1 MPHAGLH
8 RMAENP
14 RRPFATPPENAM
26 QLAEISIRRPVFA
39 TVLSL
44 LILLIGAVSFNRLT
58 VREYPK
64 IDEPVV
70 TVSVRYAGASAE
82 VIESQVTKPLEDSI
96 AGIDGVDVITSISR
110 AEQGQISV
118 RFRLEKDADSAAAE
132 VRDRTSR
139 VRNRLPQAIEEPVIA
154 KVEADAFPVIQIGFS
169 SDTLSQ
175 LQINDL
181 INRIVKPRFQTVTG
195 VADVRIFG
203 ERKYAMRVWLDTD
216 RLAAYRLTTQDV
228 EDAIRRSNLELPA
241 GRIESQQREFS
252 VTSQTDLVRP
262 SQFGEIVIKNVNGFS
277 VKVKDVARTEEG
289 AADERTAVRLNGRA
303 AVAVGVIRQATANPL
318 DLSKGVREAI
328 PRLKADL
335 PADMLID
342 VANDNSVFID
352 RSVSNV
358 YRTIVEAIVLV
369 ALVIFVFLRTMR
381 ASIIPIVTIPVS
393 LVGTFA
399 LMALAGFS
407 VNTLTLLALVLAI
420 GLVVDDAIVML
431 ENIFRH
437 IEEGMDPFSASIKGA
452 REIGF
457 AVITM
462 TATLVAVYAPLAFTP
477 GRTGRLFVEFALALA
492 GAVVVSGFVALTL
505 TPMMCAQLLRHNP
518 KPNRFDRGME
528 KLLTALSDRYGRVLR
543 WVIDTGYRPPAR
555 PAGPG
560 GVAATR
566 PGFLQQA
573 KRFFF
578 QARWIVI
585 GVMLASAMAI
595 ALVFPTMKQ
604 ELSPIEDRGV
614 ILANVTAPD
623 GSTLEYTDRNARAL
637 EKMGEPYK
645 EFDRIFA
652 SVGNPTVAQASV
664 VYRTVDWEARKR
676 STLEIA
682 RELQPRFNALPGV
695 TAFPITPPSLGQGFR
710 ERPLNFVIQTSDS
723 YQNLNQVTRQMLDE
737 IAKNPGIVSPDV
749 DLRLNKPELRIEV
762 ERDKAADL
770 GVSVEVVAKAIET
783 LLGGRNVTRY
793 KRDAEQYDVIVQTAA
808 SGRNTPEDIDRIYVR
823 GRGDAVVPLSALVK
837 VRESV
842 SPREL
847 NHFGQRRSV
856 SITAS
861 LAADYSLS
869 EAIKFMDQT
878 AAKVLKSG
886 YSTDLNGTSREF
898 RNSQGALGIVFG
910 LALLFI
916 FLVLAAQFESFVD
929 PLVIMLSVPL
939 SMVGALVALKWSGGS
954 LNVYSQIGLITLV
967 GLITK
972 HGILIVEFTNQLREQ
987 GMEMVDALVKASS
1000 QRLRPIL
1007 MTTGAMVLGALPLAL
1022 SHGAGAESRSQIGW
1036 VIVGGMSLGTLLTV
1050 FVVPTMYS
1058 LFARRHV
1065 PGANTAAVVEVQE
1078 PGAPASTPAH
1088 GILQTDYIAR

>member
-1 MPHAGLH
+1 
-8 RMAENP
+8 
-14 RRPFATPPENAM
+14 M

-44 LILLIGAVSFNRLT
+44 LIVLVGGVSFNRLT

-110 AEQGQISV
+110 ADQGQISV

-139 VRNRLPQAIEEPVIA
+139 VRNRLPQAIEEPVIS
-154 KVEADAFPVIQIGFS
+154 KVEADAFPVVQVGFS
-169 SDTLSQ
+169 SESLTS

-181 INRIVKPRFQTVTG
+181 VNRIVKPRLQTVTG

-203 ERKYAMRVWLDTD
+203 ERKYAMRVWLDSD
-216 RLAAYRLTTQDV
+216 RMASYRLTTQDV

-252 VTSQTDLVRP
+252 VTSQTDLTKP
-262 SQFGEIVIKNVNGFS
+262 SQFGEIVIRNVNGFS
-277 VKVKDVARTEEG
+277 VKLRDVARVEEG
-289 AADERTAVRLNGRA
+289 PADERTAVRLNGRP
-303 AVAVGVIRQATANPL
+303 AVAVGVVRQATANPL
-318 DLSKGVREAI
+318 DLSKGVREVL
-328 PRLKADL
+328 PKLRADL
-335 PADMLID
+335 PADLRVEI
-342 VANDNSVFID
+342 ANDNSVFID
-352 RSVSNV
+352 RSVKNV
-358 YRTIVEAIVLV
+358 YRTIAEAVGLV
-369 ALVIFVFLRTMR
+369 ALVIFVFLRTLR
-381 ASIIPIVTIPVS
+381 ASIIPIITIPVS

-399 LMALAGFS
+399 LMALAGFTI
-407 VNTLTLLALVLAI
+407 NTLTLLALVLAI

-437 IEEGMDPFSASIKGA
+437 IEEGMDPFSAGIKGA

-457 AVITM
+457 AIVTM

-492 GAVVVSGFVALTL
+492 GAVVVSGVVALTL
-505 TPMMCAQLLRHNP
+505 TPMLCTQLLKHNP
-518 KPNRFDRGME
+518 EPNRFDSTME
-528 KLLTALSDRYGRVLR
+528 RWLTSLSARYGSALR
-543 WVIDTGYRPPAR
+543 WIVTARYASLTG
-555 PAGPG
+555 GQ
-560 GVAATR
+560 R
-566 PGFLQQA
+566 PGSRGRQVLGFVL
-573 KRFFF
+573 
-578 QARWIVI
+578 QARWLVVA
-585 GVMLASAMAI
+585 VMLGCALAI
-595 ALVFPTMKQ
+595 ALIFPTMKQ
-604 ELSPIEDRGV
+604 ELSPLEDRGV
-614 ILANVTAPD
+614 ILASVNAPD
-623 GSTLEYTDRNARAL
+623 GSTLDYTNRYAQAL
-637 EKMGEPYK
+637 EDLGRPYA
-645 EFDRIFA
+645 EFDRIYA
-652 SVGNPTVAQASV
+652 NVGNPTVAQASV
-664 VYRTVDWEARKR
+664 VYRTVDWDKRNR
-676 STLEIA
+676 STLDLA
-682 RELQPRFNALPGV
+682 RELQPKFNALAGV

-723 YQNLNQVTRQMLDE
+723 YENLNAVVRQMLDE

-770 GVSVEVVAKAIET
+770 GVSVEVVAKAVET

-793 KRDAEQYDVIVQTAA
+793 KRDAEQYDVIVQTQP

-823 GRGDAVVPLSALVK
+823 GKNDAMIPLSALVK

-861 LAADYSLS
+861 LAGDYSLG
-869 EAIKFMDQT
+869 EALTFMNQT
-878 AAKVLKSG
+878 AAKVLRAG

-898 RNSQGALGIVFG
+898 RSSQGALAIVFV
-910 LALLFI
+910 LALVFI

-939 SMVGALVALKWSGGS
+939 SMVGALLALKWSGGS

-972 HGILIVEFTNQLREQ
+972 HGILIVEFTNQLRGQ
-987 GMEMVDALVKASS
+987 GMEMIDALVKASA

-1007 MTTGAMVLGALPLAL
+1007 MTTGAMVLGAVPLAL
-1022 SHGAGAESRSQIGW
+1022 ASGAGAESRMQIGW

-1050 FVVPTMYS
+1050 FVVPTMYT
-1058 LFARRHV
+1058 LFARKAI
-1065 PGANTAAVVEVQE
+1065 PGANKAEAKDA
-1078 PGAPASTPAH
+1078 PDGGIHGHAPATR
-1088 GILQTDYIAR
+1088 GVK

>member
-1 MPHAGLH
+1 
-8 RMAENP
+8 
-14 RRPFATPPENAM
+14 M
-26 QLAEISIRRPVFA
+26 QLAEISIRRPVLA

-44 LILLIGAVSFNRLT
+44 LIVLVGGVSFNRLT

-110 AEQGQISV
+110 ADQGQISV

-139 VRNRLPQAIEEPVIA
+139 VRNRLPQAIEEPVIS
-154 KVEADAFPVIQIGFS
+154 KVEADAFPVVQVGFS
-169 SDTLSQ
+169 SESLTS

-181 INRIVKPRFQTVTG
+181 VNRIVKPRLQTVTG

-203 ERKYAMRVWLDTD
+203 ERKYAMRVWLDSD
-216 RLAAYRLTTQDV
+216 KMASYRLTTQDV

-252 VTSQTDLVRP
+252 VTSQTDLTRP
-262 SQFGEIVIKNVNGFS
+262 AQFGEIVIKNVNGFS
-277 VKVKDVARTEEG
+277 VKLRDVAHVQEG
-289 AADERTAVRLNGRA
+289 AADERTAVRLNGRP

-318 DLSKGVREAI
+318 DLSKGVRDI
-328 PRLKADL
+328 LPKLRADL
-335 PADMLID
+335 PPDLRVEI
-342 VANDNSVFID
+342 ANDNSVFID
-352 RSVSNV
+352 RSVKNV
-358 YRTIVEAIVLV
+358 YRTIAEAVGLV

-381 ASIIPIVTIPVS
+381 ASIIPIITIPVS

-399 LMALAGFS
+399 LMALAGFTI
-407 VNTLTLLALVLAI
+407 NTLTLLALVLAI

-437 IEEGMDPFSASIKGA
+437 IEEGMDPFSAGIKGA

-457 AVITM
+457 AIVTM

-492 GAVVVSGFVALTL
+492 GAVVVSGVVALTL
-505 TPMMCAQLLRHNP
+505 TPMLCTQLLKHNP
-518 KPNRFDRGME
+518 KPNRFDSTME
-528 KLLTALSDRYGRVLR
+528 RWLTSLSDRYGAALR
-543 WVIDTGYRPPAR
+543 WIVTAR
-555 PAGPG
+555 YPSLAGEQRFG
-560 GVAATR
+560 LRGQQMM
-566 PGFLQQA
+566 GFVL
-573 KRFFF
+573 
-578 QARWIVI
+578 QARWLVVA
-585 GVMLASAMAI
+585 VMLVCALAI
-595 ALVFPTMKQ
+595 ALIFPTMKQ
-604 ELSPIEDRGV
+604 ELSPLEDRGV
-614 ILANVTAPD
+614 ILASVNAPD
-623 GSTLEYTDRNARAL
+623 GSTLDYTNRYAQAL
-637 EKMGEPYK
+637 EDLGKPYA
-645 EFDRIFA
+645 EFDRIYA
-652 SVGNPTVAQASV
+652 NVGNPTVAQASV
-664 VYRTVDWEARKR
+664 VYRTVDWDKRTR
-676 STLEIA
+676 STLDLA
-682 RELQPRFNALPGV
+682 RELQPKFNALPGV

-723 YQNLNQVTRQMLDE
+723 YENLNAVVRQMLDE

-770 GVSVEVVAKAIET
+770 GVSVEVVAKAVET

-793 KRDAEQYDVIVQTAA
+793 KRDAEQYDVIVQTQPA
-808 SGRNTPEDIDRIYVR
+808 GRNTPEDIDRIYVR
-823 GRGDAVVPLSALVK
+823 GKNDAMIPLSALVK
-837 VRESV
+837 VRENV

-861 LAADYSLS
+861 LAGDYSLG
-869 EAIKFMDQT
+869 EALKFMNQT
-878 AAKVLKSG
+878 AGKVLKTG

-898 RNSQGALGIVFG
+898 RNSQGALAIVFV
-910 LALLFI
+910 LALVFI

-939 SMVGALVALKWSGGS
+939 SMVGALLALKWSGGS

-972 HGILIVEFTNQLREQ
+972 HGILIVEFTNQLRGQ
-987 GMEMVDALVKASS
+987 GMEMIDALVKASA

-1007 MTTGAMVLGALPLAL
+1007 MTTGAMVLGAVPLAFA
-1022 SHGAGAESRSQIGW
+1022 SGAGAESRMQIGW

-1050 FVVPTMYS
+1050 FVVPTMYT
-1058 LFARRHV
+1058 LFARKAI
-1065 PGANTAAVVEVQE
+1065 PGANKAVAKEEPDSAVVHPEYV
-1078 PGAPASTPAH
+1078 AK
-1088 GILQTDYIAR
+1088 

>member
-1 MPHAGLH
+1 
-8 RMAENP
+8 
-14 RRPFATPPENAM
+14 M
-26 QLAEISIRRPVFA
+26 QLAEVSIRRPVFA

-44 LILLIGAVSFNRLT
+44 LIVLIGAVSFNRLT

-70 TVSVRYAGASAE
+70 TVSVRYVGASAE

-110 AEQGQISV
+110 ADQAQISV

-154 KVEADAFPVIQIGFS
+154 KVEADAFPVIQLAFS
-169 SDTLSQ
+169 SESMTP

-181 INRIVKPRFQTVTG
+181 VNRIVKPRLQTVTG
-195 VADVRIFG
+195 VADVRIYG

-216 RLAAYRLTTQDV
+216 KLASYRLTTQDV

-262 SQFGEIVIKNVNGFS
+262 GQFGEIMVKNVNGFS
-277 VKVKDVARTEEG
+277 VKIRDVARVEEG
-289 AADERTAVRLNGRA
+289 AADERTAVRLNGRS

-318 DLSKGVREAI
+318 DLSRGVREAF
-328 PRLKADL
+328 PKLRADL
-335 PADMLID
+335 PPDMLID

-352 RSVSNV
+352 KSVKNV
-358 YRTIVEAIVLV
+358 YRTIAEAIILV

-393 LVGTFA
+393 LIGTFA
-399 LMALAGFS
+399 LMALAGFTI
-407 VNTLTLLALVLAI
+407 NTLTLLALVLAI

-437 IEEGMDPFSASIKGA
+437 IEEGMDPFSAGIKGA

-457 AVITM
+457 AVVTM

-505 TPMMCAQLLRHNP
+505 TPMLCTQLLKHNP
-518 KPNRFDRGME
+518 KPNRFDSTME
-528 KLLTALSDRYGRVLR
+528 KVLTAISDRYGNLLR
-543 WVIDTGYRPPAR
+543 WIVT
-555 PAGPG
+555 
-560 GVAATR
+560 
-566 PGFLQQA
+566 
-573 KRFFF
+573 KRWEPSAEGHGWGQKFRAFVF

-585 GVMLASAMAI
+585 GVMVVSALAI
-595 ALVFPTMKQ
+595 ALVFPSMKQ

-623 GSTLEYTDRNARAL
+623 GATLDYTNRYAKAL
-637 EKMGEPYK
+637 EKIGEPFP

-652 SVGNPTVAQASV
+652 NIGNPTVAQASV
-664 VYRTVDWEARKR
+664 VYRTVDWDERKR
-676 STLEIA
+676 TTIDMA
-682 RELQPRFNALPGV
+682 KELQPKFNALPGV
-695 TAFPITPPSLGQGFR
+695 NVFTITPPSLGQGFR
-710 ERPLNFVIQTSDS
+710 DRPLNFVIQTSDS
-723 YQNLNQVTRQMLDE
+723 YQNLNAVTRQMQDE
-737 IAKNPGIVSPDV
+737 IAKNPGIVSVDV

-793 KRDAEQYDVIVQTAA
+793 KRDGEQYDVIVQTQA
-808 SGRNTPEDIDRIYVR
+808 SGRTTPDDIDRIYVR
-823 GRGDAVVPLSALVK
+823 GRNDAMIPLSALVK

-856 SITAS
+856 SFTAS
-861 LAADYSLS
+861 LSSDYSLGQ
-869 EAIKFMDQT
+869 ALRFMDET
-878 AAKVLKSG
+878 SAKILKTG

-898 RNSQGALGIVFG
+898 RNSQGALAIVFV

-939 SMVGALVALKWSGGS
+939 SMLGALLALKWTGGS

-972 HGILIVEFTNQLREQ
+972 HGILIVEFTNQLRGQ
-987 GMEMVDALVKASS
+987 GMEMIDAVVKASS
-1000 QRLRPIL
+1000 QRLRPIM

-1022 SHGAGAESRSQIGW
+1022 SHGAGAESRTQIGW
-1036 VIVGGMSLGTLLTV
+1036 VIVGGMSLGSVLAV
-1050 FVVPTMYS
+1050 FVVPTMYT
-1058 LFARRHV
+1058 LFARKAI
-1065 PGANTAAVVEVQE
+1065 PGANKSVAKDQ
-1078 PGAPASTPAH
+1078 PDAH
-1088 GILQTDYIAR
+1088 HEHPEYVAK

>member
-1 MPHAGLH
+1 
-8 RMAENP
+8 
-14 RRPFATPPENAM
+14 M
-26 QLAEISIRRPVFA
+26 QLPEIAIRRPVFA

-44 LILLIGAVSFNRLT
+44 LIVLVGLVSFKNLS
-58 VREYPK
+58 VREYPR

-70 TVSVRYAGASAE
+70 SVSTVYRGASAE
-82 VIESQVTKPLEDSI
+82 VVESQVTKPLEDSI
-96 AGIDGVDVITSISR
+96 AGIDAVDVITSISR
-110 AEQGQISV
+110 ADQAQITV
-118 RFRLEKDADSAAAE
+118 KFRLEKDADSAAAE

-154 KVEADAFPVIQIGFS
+154 KVEADAFPVIQVAFS
-169 SDTLSQ
+169 SDSMTP

-181 INRIVKPRFQTVTG
+181 GNRIVKPRLQTVTG

-216 RLAAYRLTTQDV
+216 KLAALRLTTQDV

-262 SQFGEIVIKNVNGFS
+262 GQFGDIAIRSVNGFA
-277 VKVKDVARTEEG
+277 VKLRDVARVQEG
-289 AADERTAVRLNGRA
+289 AADERTAVRLNGRP

-318 DLSKGVREAI
+318 DLSKGVREVI
-328 PRLKADL
+328 PKLKAEL
-335 PADMLID
+335 PPD
-342 VANDNSVFID
+342 VLVEIANDNSLFID
-352 RSVSNV
+352 RSVKNV
-358 YRTIVEAIVLV
+358 YRTIFEAVILV
-369 ALVIFVFLRTMR
+369 ALVIFVFLRTLR
-381 ASIIPIVTIPVS
+381 ASLIPIVTIPVS
-393 LVGTFA
+393 LVGSFA
-399 LMALAGFS
+399 LMALAGFTI
-407 VNTLTLLALVLAI
+407 NTLTLLALVLAI

-457 AVITM
+457 AVVTM

-477 GRTGRLFVEFALALA
+477 GRTGRLFAEFALALA

-505 TPMMCAQLLRHNP
+505 TPMMCSQLLKHNP

-528 KLLTALSDRYGRVLR
+528 QVLTWISDRYGVMLR
-543 WVIDTGYRPPAR
+543 WVVTAR
-555 PAGPG
+555 YHGPRG
-560 GVAATR
+560 SQGRAAR
-566 PGFLQQA
+566 VLGFVT
-573 KRFFF
+573 
-578 QARWIVI
+578 QARWLV
-585 GVMLASAMAI
+585 VATMLACAAAI
-595 ALVFPTMKQ
+595 AWVWPTMKQ
-604 ELSPIEDRGV
+604 ELSPLEDRGV
-614 ILANVTAPD
+614 ILANVNAPD
-623 GSTLEYTDRNARAL
+623 GATLAFTDKYAQAL
-637 EKMGEPYK
+637 EKLGQPYP

-652 SVGNPTVAQASV
+652 NVGNPTVAQASV
-664 VYRTVDWEARKR
+664 VYRTVEWEKR
-676 STLEIA
+676 SRSTIELA
-682 RELQPRFNALPGV
+682 RELAPKFNALPGV

-723 YQNLNQVTRQMLDE
+723 YQNLNLVVRQMLDE

-762 ERDKAADL
+762 QRDRAGDL

-793 KRDAEQYDVIVQTAA
+793 KRDAEQYDVIVQTQP
-808 SGRNTPEDIDRIYVR
+808 SGRTTPEDIARIYVR
-823 GRGDAVVPLSALVK
+823 GRGDAMIPLSSLIT

-861 LAADYSLS
+861 LAADYSLGAALGFMN
-869 EAIKFMDQT
+869 EAS
-878 AAKVLKSG
+878 ARVLKSG
-886 YSTDLNGTSREF
+886 YSTELNGTSREF
-898 RNSQGALGIVFG
+898 RNSQGALAIVFV
-910 LALLFI
+910 LALVFI

-939 SMVGALVALKWSGGS
+939 SMIGALLALKWSGGS

-972 HGILIVEFTNQLREQ
+972 HGILIVEFTNQLRGQ
-987 GMEMVDALVKASS
+987 GMEMIDALVKASA

-1007 MTTGAMVLGALPLAL
+1007 MTTGAMVLGAVPLAFAD
-1022 SHGAGAESRSQIGW
+1022 GAGAESRRQIGW
-1036 VIVGGMSLGTLLTV
+1036 VIVGGMSLGTLLTI
-1050 FVVPTMYS
+1050 FVVPTMYT
-1058 LFARRHV
+1058 LFARRAI
-1065 PGANTAAVVEVQE
+1065 PGANQAV
-1078 PGAPASTPAH
+1078 
-1088 GILQTDYIAR
+1088 AREQPDEHAGLPNYVAK

>member
-1 MPHAGLH
+1 
-8 RMAENP
+8 
-14 RRPFATPPENAM
+14 M

-44 LILLIGAVSFNRLT
+44 LIMLVGTVSFNRLT

-139 VRNRLPQAIEEPVIA
+139 VRNKLPQAIEEPVIS
-154 KVEADAFPVIQIGFS
+154 KVEADAFPVIQVGFS
-169 SDTLSQ
+169 SESLSA

-181 INRIVKPRFQTVTG
+181 VNRIVKPRLQTVTG

-203 ERKYAMRVWLDTD
+203 ERKYAMRVWLDSD
-216 RLAAYRLTTQDV
+216 KLASYRLTTQDV
-228 EDAIRRSNLELPA
+228 EDAIRQSNLELPA
-241 GRIESQQREFS
+241 GRIESQQREFT
-252 VTSQTDLVRP
+252 VTSQTDLASP
-262 SQFGEIVIKNVNGFS
+262 GQFGDIVIKNVNGFP
-277 VKVKDVARTEEG
+277 VKVRDVARVQEG
-289 AADERTAVRLNGRA
+289 AADERTAVRLNGRP
-303 AVAVGVIRQATANPL
+303 AVVVGVVRQATANPL
-318 DLSKGVREAI
+318 DLSKGVRDVL
-328 PRLKADL
+328 PKLKADL
-335 PADMLID
+335 PADFRVEI
-342 VANDNSVFID
+342 ANDNSVFID
-352 RSVSNV
+352 RSVKNV
-358 YRTIVEAIVLV
+358 YRTIVEAVLLV
-369 ALVIFVFLRTMR
+369 ALVIFVFLRTLR

-393 LVGTFA
+393 LIGTFA
-399 LMALAGFS
+399 LMALAGFTI
-407 VNTLTLLALVLAI
+407 NTLTLLALVLAI

-437 IEEGMDPFSASIKGA
+437 IEDGMDPFSASIKGA

-457 AVITM
+457 AVVTM

-505 TPMMCAQLLRHNP
+505 TPMMCSQLLKHNP
-518 KPNRFDRGME
+518 APNRFDRVME
-528 KLLTALSDRYGRVLR
+528 RVLTTVSDRYGAALR
-543 WVIDTGYRPPAR
+543 WVVTTRYRSPESLPR
-555 PAGPG
+555 GFGSRLAGF
-560 GVAATR
+560 
-566 PGFLQQA
+566 FL
-573 KRFFF
+573 
-578 QARWIVI
+578 QARWLVVA
-585 GVMLASAMAI
+585 VMVLCAVAI
-595 ALVFPTMKQ
+595 ALIFPTMKQ
-604 ELSPIEDRGV
+604 ELSPLEDRGV
-614 ILANVTAPD
+614 ILANVNAPD
-623 GSTLEYTDRNARAL
+623 GATLEYTNRYAQAL
-637 EKMGEPYK
+637 EEIGKPFK
-645 EFDRIFA
+645 EFDRILA
-652 SVGNPTVAQASV
+652 NVGNPTVAQASV
-664 VYRTVDWEARKR
+664 VYRTVDWDKRTR
-676 STLEIA
+676 STIEMA
-682 RELQPRFNALPGV
+682 RELQPLLNTLPGV

-723 YQNLNQVTRQMLDE
+723 FQNLNLVMRQMLDE

-749 DLRLNKPELRIEV
+749 DLRLNKPSLGIDI

-770 GVSVEVVAKAIET
+770 GVRVEVVAKAVET

-793 KRDAEQYDVIVQTAA
+793 KRDAEQYDVIVQTQA
-808 SGRNTPEDIDRIYVR
+808 SGRSTPEDIARIYVR
-823 GRGDAVVPLSALVK
+823 GKNDAMIPLAALVS

-869 EAIKFMDQT
+869 EALSFMNQT
-878 AAKVLKSG
+878 ASKVLKPG

-898 RNSQGALGIVFG
+898 KNSQGALAIVFV
-910 LALLFI
+910 LALVFI

-929 PLVIMLSVPL
+929 PLVIMVSVPL
-939 SMVGALVALKWSGGS
+939 SMIGALTALKWSGGS

-972 HGILIVEFTNQLREQ
+972 HGILIVEFTNQLRGQ
-987 GMEMVDALVKASS
+987 GMEMIDALVKASA

-1007 MTTGAMVLGALPLAL
+1007 MTTGAMVLGAVPLAL
-1022 SHGAGAESRSQIGW
+1022 ADGAGAESRRQIGW
-1036 VIVGGMSLGTLLTV
+1036 VIVGGMSLGTLLTI
-1050 FVVPTMYS
+1050 FVVPTMYT
-1058 LFARRHV
+1058 LFARRKI
-1065 PGANTAAVVEVQE
+1065 PGASKKIAVEQPDGHAVLPEY
-1078 PGAPASTPAH
+1078 GAK
-1088 GILQTDYIAR
+1088 

>member
-1 MPHAGLH
+1 
-8 RMAENP
+8 
-14 RRPFATPPENAM
+14 M
-26 QLAEISIRRPVFA
+26 QLAEVSIRRPVFA

-44 LILLIGAVSFNRLT
+44 LIVLIGAVSFNRLA

-96 AGIDGVDVITSISR
+96 AGIDAVDVITSISR
-110 AEQGQISV
+110 ADQAQISV

-154 KVEADAFPVIQIGFS
+154 KVEADAFPVIQVAFS
-169 SDTLSQ
+169 SDSLTP

-181 INRIVKPRFQTVTG
+181 VNRIVKPRLQTVTG

-203 ERKYAMRVWLDTD
+203 ERKYAMRIWLDTD
-216 RLAAYRLTTQDV
+216 KLASYKLTTQDV
-228 EDAIRRSNLELPA
+228 EDAISRSNLELPA

-262 SQFGEIVIKNVNGFS
+262 AQFREIVIKNVNGFS
-277 VKVKDVARTEEG
+277 VKVRDVARVEEG
-289 AADERTAVRLNGRA
+289 AADERTAVRLNGRS

-318 DLSKGVREAI
+318 DLSKGVREVF
-328 PRLKADL
+328 PKLKADL

-352 RSVSNV
+352 RSVGNV
-358 YRTIVEAIVLV
+358 YHTIAEAIVLV
-369 ALVIFVFLRTMR
+369 ALVIFVFLRTLR

-393 LVGTFA
+393 LIGTFA
-399 LMALAGFS
+399 MMALAGFTI
-407 VNTLTLLALVLAI
+407 NTLTLLALVLAI

-437 IEEGMDPFSASIKGA
+437 IEEGMDPFSAGIKGA

-457 AVITM
+457 AVVTM

-505 TPMMCAQLLRHNP
+505 TPMMCTQLLKHNP
-518 KPNRFDRGME
+518 KPNRFDRYME
-528 KLLTALSDRYGRVLR
+528 QALTAISDRYGTVLR
-543 WVIDTGYRPPAR
+543 WVVTTRYVPEVEEGNAGRPSLAQR
-555 PAGPG
+555 LK
-560 GVAATR
+560 
-566 PGFLQQA
+566 GFAL
-573 KRFFF
+573 

-585 GVMLASAMAI
+585 GVMLLSALAI
-595 ALVFPTMKQ
+595 ALVFPSMKQ

-614 ILANVTAPD
+614 ILANVNAPD
-623 GSTLEYTDRNARAL
+623 GATLDYTNRYAKAL
-637 EKMGEPYK
+637 EKMGEPFP

-652 SVGNPTVAQASV
+652 NVGNPTVAQASV
-664 VYRTVDWEARKR
+664 VYRTVDWDKRER
-676 STLEIA
+676 STLDMA
-682 RELQPRFNALPGV
+682 RELQPKFNALPGV

-723 YQNLNQVTRQMLDE
+723 YQNLNTVVRQMLEE

-770 GVSVEVVAKAIET
+770 GVSVQVVAKAIET

-793 KRDAEQYDVIVQTAA
+793 KRDAEQYDVIVQTEA
-808 SGRNTPEDIDRIYVR
+808 SGRITPENIDRIYVR
-823 GRGDAVVPLSALVK
+823 GRNDAMIPLSALVK

-861 LAADYSLS
+861 LASDYSLG
-869 EAIKFMDQT
+869 EALKFMDQT
-878 AAKVLKSG
+878 AAKVLKTG

-898 RNSQGALGIVFG
+898 RSSQGALAIVFV

-916 FLVLAAQFESFVD
+916 FLVLSAQFESFID

-939 SMVGALVALKWSGGS
+939 SMIGALLALKWSGGS

-972 HGILIVEFTNQLREQ
+972 HGILIVEFTNQLRGQ
-987 GMEMVDALVKASS
+987 GLEMIDALVKASA
-1000 QRLRPIL
+1000 QRLRPIM

-1022 SHGAGAESRSQIGW
+1022 AKGAGAESRIQIGW

-1050 FVVPTMYS
+1050 FVVPTMYT
-1058 LFARRHV
+1058 LFARKAI
-1065 PGANTAAVVEVQE
+1065 PGANKAVAKEE
-1078 PGAPASTPAH
+1078 PDAH
-1088 GILQTDYIAR
+1088 HEHPEYVAK